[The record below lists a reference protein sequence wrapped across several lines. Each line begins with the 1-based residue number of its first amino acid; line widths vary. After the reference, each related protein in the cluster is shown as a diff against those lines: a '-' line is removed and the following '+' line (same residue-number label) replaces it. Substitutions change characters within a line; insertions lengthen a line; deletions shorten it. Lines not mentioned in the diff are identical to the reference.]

1 MYSTTFSESIPTP
14 TATAAL
20 LQRNEFKL
28 NWNDFSAMVSME
40 TYSSSRW
47 STCCTSA
54 SSGNAA

>member
-1 MYSTTFSESIPTP
+1 
-14 TATAAL
+14 
-20 LQRNEFKL
+20 
-28 NWNDFSAMVSME
+28 MVSME